1 MASVSR
7 PDPDRAAELAE
18 SLSDIRSR
26 VTEAVASSSRSGDLP
41 KPLLVAVSK
50 YKPSSDI
57 LECYQQGQRDF
68 GENYVQELIDKAKE
82 LPQDIRWHFIGTLQS
97 NKSKALASISN
108 LYSLQTISSVKAADA
123 INKVLPPERESAPLN
138 ILLQVNTS
146 GEDTKSGL
154 PALSPTES
162 PASGQ
167 TELTGSAE
175 NTEHPLVEL
184 AKHVVFK
191 CPRLRLQGLMT
202 IGALSESVSDS
213 DINRDFETLK
223 ATRDVLERRLRS
235 PADSEDKPISWG
247 EGGRLMLSM
256 GMSSDFE
263 AALKAGSD
271 IVRVGTGIFGQR
283 PKNVTTP

>member
-1 MASVSR
+1 
-7 PDPDRAAELAE
+7 
-18 SLSDIRSR
+18 
-26 VTEAVASSSRSGDLP
+26 
-41 KPLLVAVSK
+41 
-50 YKPSSDI
+50 
-57 LECYQQGQRDF
+57 
-68 GENYVQELIDKAKE
+68 
-82 LPQDIRWHFIGTLQS
+82 
-97 NKSKALASISN
+97 
-108 LYSLQTISSVKAADA
+108 VKAADA

-162 PASGQ
+162 PTSGQ

-175 NTEHPLVEL
+175 STEPPLVEL

-235 PADSEDKPISWG
+235 PTDSEDKPISWG

-271 IVRVGTGIFGQR
+271 VVRVGTGIFGQR
-283 PKNVTTP
+283 AKKVTTP